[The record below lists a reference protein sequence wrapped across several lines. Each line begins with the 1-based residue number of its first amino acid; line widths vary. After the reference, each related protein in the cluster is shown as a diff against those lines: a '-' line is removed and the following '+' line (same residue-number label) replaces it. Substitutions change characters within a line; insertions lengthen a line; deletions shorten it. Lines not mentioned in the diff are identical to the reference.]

1 MEILLVVCRHHGAPP
16 PVLHPRV
23 TIDRGGT
30 PAGRQPR
37 AKYPALVPWPPAP
50 AGTTGRDAEPVS
62 RRPWPLVGR
71 AHELAAI
78 DTFLRSASGSII
90 FSGEPGTGKTRL
102 LAEIEQ
108 RAQQEG
114 RTSLRVVASQ
124 SASSVPLGAFASLL
138 PPPTRHREAPANVIA
153 EAVAF
158 VARHRDPVDLDA
170 DDAEALDEHGQ
181 AEVRGYQ
188 LVRGVV
194 LIVDDAHWLDG
205 ASAALVQQVAVGG
218 LAHVAMTVRTGER
231 VPDAITA
238 LWKDGI
244 ADRLDV
250 GPLSRSVI
258 DDLLTEVLPGV
269 ANATREV
276 LWKACEGNPLYLR
289 ELVLG
294 AIDSGALVDG
304 ERGWHVTGSL
314 VRSPRLLELVEA
326 RLADLSPDQRA
337 VLELLAISG
346 PIGLG
351 LLESLVSLDAAE
363 AVERLG
369 LAVTRTEGRRRELQL
384 AHPLHGE
391 VLRGQMP
398 AITAMGINRR
408 LAAAVEQLG
417 ARRRDDILRVSLW
430 RLEGGGVGNPDLL
443 LLAADHAHAARNEAL
458 AERLARAALEA
469 GAAADAALLL
479 AVVLGEFGRQQ
490 ELEAL
495 LADVAQRAELD
506 DRTRALVAAKRAINL
521 LWGLRRDADADAV
534 LDDAADRLP
543 AGPARDEVTCERAV
557 LAVLR
562 GHAARAIELAE
573 PLRDADDPR
582 VAVRAALALGP
593 ALRLAGRPNDVLAVA
608 DRGWMLQND
617 LADHRGF
624 GSAGTHV
631 ITRLSA
637 MTELGDFTGA
647 EALARAAV
655 EVTDASGDGMG
666 IGWAAWVSGAI
677 ACDAGRLQQSA
688 ACFERAEAAWRSIG
702 QDGPAR
708 WATSGRLLVA
718 AMSTDPSGIAAHRA
732 ALLAGEPGPMTIE
745 EPDAQR
751 ALAWA
756 SWCLGDERA
765 AVTQLATIAQGALE
779 HGDVVHAARAAHD
792 LARLGAT
799 AAAADAWR
807 AMPAVTDW
815 PVGEARGEHVT
826 ALAAQDGAALLDV
839 SERFASLG
847 WSLFAAEAAA
857 QAAGVFRRASEGRK
871 AERAAAQSAR
881 LLARCEGA
889 ATPALAEVGSA
900 ASLSVREREIAG
912 LAARGLSNR
921 EIAERLTLSERTI
934 ENHLQRAYVKLGV
947 TARTHLADALRLG

>member
-1 MEILLVVCRHHGAPP
+1 
-16 PVLHPRV
+16 
-23 TIDRGGT
+23 
-30 PAGRQPR
+30 
-37 AKYPALVPWPPAP
+37 
-50 AGTTGRDAEPVS
+50 
-62 RRPWPLVGR
+62 VGR

-102 LAEIEQ
+102 LAEIER
-108 RAQQEG
+108 RAQQDG

-158 VARHRDPVDLDA
+158 VARHRDPANPEAAHAADA
-170 DDAEALDEHGQ
+170 RGASDPTAPDAHDQ
-181 AEVRGYQ
+181 PEVRGYQ
-188 LVRGVV
+188 LARGVV

-250 GPLSRSVI
+250 GPLSRAVI

-269 ANATREV
+269 APATRDV
-276 LWKACEGNPLYLR
+276 LWRACEGNPLYLR

-294 AIDSGALVDG
+294 AIDSGALVDN

-326 RLADLSPDQRA
+326 RLADLSPDQRG

-369 LAVTRTEGRRRELQL
+369 LAMTRTEGRRRELQL
-384 AHPLHGE
+384 VHPLHGE

-408 LAAAVEQLG
+408 LAAAVEQLA

-430 RLEGGGVGNPDLL
+430 RLEGGGIGNPDLL

-469 GAAADAALLL
+469 GAGADAALLL
-479 AVVLGEFGRQQ
+479 AVVLGEFGRQH

-495 LADVAQRAELD
+495 LAGVADRPDLD

-521 LWGLRRDADADAV
+521 LWGLRRDVDAEAV
-534 LDDAADRLP
+534 LDDAAAQLP
-543 AGPARDEVTCERAV
+543 PGPAHDEVVGERAV

-562 GHAARAIELAE
+562 GHPARAIELAE
-573 PLRDADDPR
+573 PLRDSHDAR

-593 ALRLAGRPNDVLAVA
+593 ALRLAGRPAEVLAVA
-608 DRGWMLQND
+608 DRGWTRQND

-637 MTELGDFTGA
+637 MTELGDFAGA
-647 EALARAAV
+647 SALAQAAV
-655 EVTDASGDGMG
+655 EVTDAAGDGMG

-677 ACDAGRLQQSA
+677 ACDAGRLRESA
-688 ACFERAEAAWRSIG
+688 ACFERAEEAWLAIG

-708 WATSGRLLVA
+708 WATSGRLLIA
-718 AMSTDPSGIAAHRA
+718 AMSSDPSGVAAHRA
-732 ALLAGEPGPMTIE
+732 ALLAGEPGPMAIE
-745 EPDAQR
+745 EPEAQR

-756 SWCLGDERA
+756 AWSLGDQRTAVAELRSIADRA
-765 AVTQLATIAQGALE
+765 LR
-779 HGDVVHAARAAHD
+779 HGDVLHAACAAHD
-792 LARLGAT
+792 LARMGAD
-799 AAAADAWR
+799 AAAAEAWR
-807 AMPAVTDW
+807 AMPDLVAW
-815 PVGEARGEHVT
+815 PVGEARRDHVA
-826 ALAAQDGAALLDV
+826 ALASVDGGALLEV
-839 SERFASLG
+839 AERFALLG
-847 WSLFAAEAAA
+847 WSLYAAEAAA

-871 AERAAAQSAR
+871 AERAASHSAR
-881 LLARCEGA
+881 LLATCEGA

-900 ASLSVREREIAG
+900 ASLSAREREIAA
-912 LAARGLSNR
+912 LAARGLTNR
-921 EIAERLTLSERTI
+921 DIAERLSLSERTI

-947 TARTHLADALRLG
+947 SARTHLADALRLN